1 MGIFAELTIIIF
13 IATFCA
19 MLMKLLKQ
27 PLVVGYILAGII
39 VGPYLFN
46 IVEST
51 EEIELF
57 SKMGIAILLFIVGL
71 NLSPKVIRTEGK
83 LAFTAGMI
91 QVTVTAVIAYVIAI
105 ILGFS
110 TISAVYIGLALTF
123 SSTIIVL
130 KLLSDKGDLDKL
142 YGKISIGFLIVQD
155 IVASLVLILI
165 SSLSGGNGDGDTWM
179 LVSLMVVKAAFLFVS
194 LYLIS
199 VYVLPRL
206 LKFAA
211 GSQELLFLFSI
222 TWGLGMAVVFSL
234 FGFSIEIGAL
244 VAGVSLSLTPF
255 AFEIGSRMKPLRD
268 FFIVLFFVLLGS
280 QIRIDSLSSLIFPAL
295 ILSAFVLIIEP
306 IIVFVIMNLL
316 GFKRRTAF
324 LAGISLGQISEFS
337 LILVSL
343 GYSLKVIDQNILS
356 LIALV
361 GLISI
366 TGSTYLISYSDQLFD
381 KLQKYMK
388 YFEIRDVK
396 REMRNEREKHEM
408 LLFGYDR
415 VGEDFVKAF
424 NKLEKNY
431 LVVDYNPDSITRLNS
446 EEIPYKYG
454 DAEDVEFL
462 QELNFK
468 QIRLFVSTIPE
479 AKINKLL
486 ITKSHEENP
495 RIISIVISHDA
506 AEARDLYEAGAT
518 YVIMPHHLG
527 ADHASK
533 MLVTHGTDKKG
544 YLKEKDK
551 HLAKLEKRD
560 R

>member
-13 IATFCA
+13 VASFCA

-27 PLVVGYILAGII
+27 PLVVGYILAGVI
-39 VGPYLFN
+39 VGPYLLN

-83 LAFTAGMI
+83 LAFAAGMI
-91 QVTVTAVIAYVIAI
+91 QVVATAIIAYVIAI
-105 ILGFS
+105 ILGFDS
-110 TISAVYIGLALTF
+110 ISAIYIGLALTF

-165 SSLSGGNGDGDTWM
+165 SSLSGNGDGDTWM
-179 LVSLMVVKAAFLFVS
+179 LVSLMIVKAAFLFVS

-199 VYVLPRL
+199 VYVLPKL
-206 LKFAA
+206 IKFAA

-280 QIRIDSLSSLIFPAL
+280 QIRLDSLNSLIVPAL
-295 ILSAFVLIIEP
+295 ILSAFVLFIEP

-324 LAGISLGQISEFS
+324 LAGVSLGQISEFS

-356 LIALV
+356 LIAMV

-366 TGSTYLISYSDQLFD
+366 TGSTYLISYSDKLFD
-381 KLQKYMK
+381 KFQKYMK

-396 REMRNEREKHEM
+396 KEMRNSKDKHEM

-468 QIRLFVSTIPE
+468 QIRLFVSTIPD
-479 AKINKLL
+479 ARTNTLL
-486 ITKSHEENP
+486 ITKSQEENP

-506 AEARDLYEAGAT
+506 KEARELYEAGAT

-551 HLAKLEKRD
+551 HLAKLEKRE

>member
-13 IATFCA
+13 VASFCA

-27 PLVVGYILAGII
+27 PLVVGYILAGVI
-39 VGPYLFN
+39 VGPYLLN

-83 LAFTAGMI
+83 LAFAAGMI
-91 QVTVTAVIAYVIAI
+91 QVVATAIIAYGIAI
-105 ILGFS
+105 ILGFDS
-110 TISAVYIGLALTF
+110 ISAIYIGLALTF

-165 SSLSGGNGDGDTWM
+165 SSLSGNGDGDTWM
-179 LVSLMVVKAAFLFVS
+179 LVSLMIVKAAFLFVS

-206 LKFAA
+206 IKFAA

-280 QIRIDSLSSLIFPAL
+280 QIRLDSLNSLIVPAL
-295 ILSAFVLIIEP
+295 ILSAFVLFVEP

-324 LAGISLGQISEFS
+324 LAGVSLGQISEFS

-356 LIALV
+356 LIAMV

-366 TGSTYLISYSDQLFD
+366 TGSTYLISYSDKLFD
-381 KLQKYMK
+381 KFQKYMK

-396 REMRNEREKHEM
+396 KEMRNSKDKHEM

-468 QIRLFVSTIPE
+468 QIRLFVSTIPD
-479 AKINKLL
+479 ARTNTLL
-486 ITKSHEENP
+486 ITKSQEENP

-506 AEARDLYEAGAT
+506 KEARELYEAGAT

-551 HLAKLEKRD
+551 HLAKLEKRE